1 MLVLVVWPKMGLCAC
16 IGGSLLWSVMEGE
29 EVVKNV
35 HVMEGEEVVRIV
47 HVMEGV
53 AKVGLHACNG
63 GCGQGWASCLCW
75 WVWSRLGFMLVLVGV
90 AKIGLRACN
99 GGNGGCG

>member
-35 HVMEGEEVVRIV
+35 HVMEGEQLVRIV

-75 WVWSRLGFMLVLVGV
+75 WKLALE
-90 AKIGLRACN
+90 CN
-99 GGNGGCG
+99 GG